1 MPKLGYNRIVV
12 KKDVREL
19 LEKISA
25 EMGFRT
31 PNQLLEAI
39 LREQF
44 LAPRPG

>member
-1 MPKLGYNRIVV
+1 M
-12 KKDVREL
+12 
-19 LEKISA
+19 EKISA

-44 LAPRPG
+44 LAPRLGVNPGYTLHGEMFPREQS